1 MRIFN
6 VPKGEKLFTFKRG
19 LSSAYIFCLSFS
31 MDNMNL
37 ISTSD
42 TGTMH
47 IFDLSE
53 EEE

>member
-6 VPKGEKLFTFKRG
+6 LPKGEKLFTFKRG
-19 LSSAYIFCLSFS
+19 ITSAYIFCLNFS
-31 MDNMNL
+31 MDNTNL
-37 ISTSD
+37 ICTSD